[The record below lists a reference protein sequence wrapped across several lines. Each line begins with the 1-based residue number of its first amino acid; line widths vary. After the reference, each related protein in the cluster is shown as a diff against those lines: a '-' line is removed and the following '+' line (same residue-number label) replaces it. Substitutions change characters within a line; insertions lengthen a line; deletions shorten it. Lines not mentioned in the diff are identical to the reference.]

1 MIPPEPGVGLSA
13 AVLDAIPDPFY
24 TLDPELRVTYA
35 NPPALRVWGLTS
47 EQVVGRGLWELFPQ
61 VVETPLGEH
70 LRQAI
75 RSRRV
80 TEFEL
85 LSPRSHRWQW
95 GRVSPLP
102 DGHTAVFW
110 RDTTERRRIEE
121 ALRASNQLLEQET
134 EARARQLAATQA
146 RMQAFFDNTLDWLS
160 LFRRDAQGGFR
171 YVDLNAACAAAYDR
185 PRADVIGRRL
195 EEILGAEQA
204 VLPLHHLDEAARSG
218 KPQRYQV
225 RRTLAGRTHAID
237 VVFVPVQEDAEAE
250 RLILSTARDLTER
263 TNLEEQLRQALK
275 MEAVGQL
282 TGGVAHDFNNLLTAV
297 ISSLELIH
305 RRSSEE
311 KVQVLS
317 RTALRAAMRGAE
329 LTGQLLAFSRRQTLR
344 PSVVDVGALL
354 TETAQLLARTVGETV
369 ELVVETVPDLWRTK
383 VDAAQFQTA
392 VMNLVVNARDAMAE
406 GPDSA
411 GGRVV
416 LAAENFRSEDGD
428 LPAGEYVVVRVSD
441 AGSGMTPE
449 TLARAFE
456 PFFTT
461 KAIGKGSGLG
471 LSMVHGFV
479 TQSGGAVRIH
489 SPPGAGTTIRLFL
502 PREVVSAPTEAAIPI
517 PLGGTGEATPA
528 RILYVE
534 DDGDVRAAGIEVLRA
549 LGHTVLV
556 ACDGRQALAVL
567 RGGAEVDMLLSD
579 VVMPGGLNG
588 ADLAA
593 AARQLRPGLPVLLT
607 SGYAAGA
614 LGEASEAYAFIAKP
628 FDPATLARALHALLG
643 GTPP

>member
-1 MIPPEPGVGLSA
+1 MSV

-24 TLDPELRVTYA
+24 TLDPELRVTYV
-35 NPPALRVWGLTS
+35 NHPALVFWGMTS
-47 EQVVGRGLWELFPQ
+47 EQVIGRCLWDLFPQ
-61 VVETPLGEH
+61 VVDTPFGEH
-70 LRQAI
+70 LRQAV

-95 GRVSPLP
+95 ERVSPLP
-102 DGHTAVFW
+102 NGHTAVSW
-110 RDTTERRRIEE
+110 RDTTERRRIEA
-121 ALRASNQLLEQET
+121 ALRASNERLEQET
-134 EARARQLAATQA
+134 ETRTRELAATRA
-146 RMQAFFDNTLDWLS
+146 RMQAFFDNSLDWLS

-171 YVDLNAACAAAYDR
+171 YVDLNAACAAAYGL
-185 PRADVIGRRL
+185 PRTEVIGRRV
-195 EEILGAEQA
+195 EDILGAEQA

-218 KPQRYQV
+218 SPQRYHV
-225 RRTLAGRTHAID
+225 RRTLAGRTRAID
-237 VVFVPVQEDAEAE
+237 VVFVPVEDEAGAQP
-250 RLILSTARDLTER
+250 LILSTARDLTER

-297 ISSLELIH
+297 ISSLELIQ

-311 KVQVLS
+311 KVQALS

-329 LTGQLLAFSRRQTLR
+329 LTSQLLAFSRRQTLR
-344 PSVVDVGALL
+344 PSIVDLGVLL
-354 TETAQLLARTVGETV
+354 TETTELLTRTVGETV
-369 ELVVETVPDLWRTK
+369 ELLVEIAPDLWLAK

-406 GPDSA
+406 APDAA
-411 GGRVV
+411 GGRVI
-416 LAAENFRSEDGD
+416 LAVENVRVESGD
-428 LPAGEYVVVRVSD
+428 ISPGDYVVVRVGD
-441 AGSGMTPE
+441 VGPGMTPE
-449 TLARAFE
+449 VQARAFE

-461 KAIGKGSGLG
+461 KTVGRGSGLG

-479 TQSGGAVRIH
+479 TQSGGAVRIE
-489 SPPGAGTTIRLFL
+489 SVPGAGTTVRLFL
-502 PREVVSAPTEAAIPI
+502 PREAGPRPAEAVIPTPFV
-517 PLGGTGEATPA
+517 GSGEVKPA
-528 RILYVE
+528 RVLYVE
-534 DDGDVRAAGIEVLRA
+534 DDADVRAAGIEVLRA

-556 ACDGRQALAVL
+556 ACDGRQGLAVL
-567 RGGAEVDMLLSD
+567 RGGAEVDLLLSD

-628 FDPATLARALHALLG
+628 FDPATLAGALRTLLG
-643 GTPP
+643 RRAA

>member
-1 MIPPEPGVGLSA
+1 MNPPEPEIGLSA
-13 AVLDAIPDPFY
+13 AILDAIADPFY

-35 NPPALRVWGLTS
+35 NKSALAFWGMTS
-47 EQVVGRGLWELFPQ
+47 EQVVGQNLWDLFPQ
-61 VVETPLGEH
+61 VVNTPFCEH

-75 RSRRV
+75 TSRRV

-95 GRVSPLP
+95 ERVSPLP
-102 DGHTAVFW
+102 NGHTAISW
-110 RDTTERRRIEE
+110 RDTTERRRIEG
-121 ALRASNQLLEQET
+121 ALRASNELLAQET
-134 EARARQLAATQA
+134 EARARQLASTQA
-146 RMQAFFDNTLDWLS
+146 RMQAFFDNSLDWLS

-171 YVDLNAACAAAYDR
+171 YVGLNAACAAAYGR
-185 PRADVIGRRL
+185 PPADVIGRRL

-218 KPQRYQV
+218 KPQRYQA
-225 RRTLAGRTHAID
+225 RRTLAGRTRAID
-237 VVFVPVQEDAEAE
+237 VVFVPVNEDAEAE
-250 RLILSTARDLTER
+250 PLILSTARDLTER

-297 ISSLELIH
+297 ISSLELIQ

-311 KVQVLS
+311 KVRTLS

-329 LTGQLLAFSRRQTLR
+329 LTSQLLAFSRRQTLR

-354 TETAQLLARTVGETV
+354 AETADLLARTVGETV
-369 ELVVETVPDLWRTK
+369 ELVVETMPDLWRTK
-383 VDAAQFQTA
+383 VDAAHFQTA

-428 LPAGEYVVVRVSD
+428 LPAGEYVVVRVGDS
-441 AGSGMTPE
+441 GSGMPPE
-449 TLARAFE
+449 VLARAFE

-461 KAIGKGSGLG
+461 KTIGKGSGLG

-479 TQSGGAVRIH
+479 TQSGGAVRIE
-489 SPPGAGTTIRLFL
+489 SLPGAGTTVRLFL
-502 PREVVSAPTEAAIPI
+502 PRETMPAPTEVEIPT
-517 PLGGTGEATPA
+517 PLVGSDDGKPA

-534 DDGDVRAAGIEVLRA
+534 DDADVRAAGVEVLRA

-567 RGGAEVDMLLSD
+567 RGAAEVDMLLSD

-593 AARQLRPGLPVLLT
+593 TARQLRPGLPVLLT
-607 SGYAAGA
+607 SGYAAGV
-614 LGEASEAYAFIAKP
+614 LGEASQTYAFIAKP
-628 FDPATLARALHALLG
+628 FDSATLARALHALLG
-643 GTPP
+643 RPPG